1 MEKKILN
8 KSYIPVIDGL
18 RALAVLLVFCF
29 HLKIPGFKGGFIG
42 VDIFFV
48 ISGYLITSIYFNEK
62 KKNGK
67 FNFLSYFE
75 KRLFRLFPSL
85 IFIVL
90 LTLLFGYILLS
101 PFDLIEI
108 SKSAIY
114 SILFLSNIYF
124 FLDSSYWANLNE
136 YKFFIHTWSLGIE
149 MTFYIIM
156 PLFLFLIYNFNN
168 KVKFLI
174 CFFTIIINIFL
185 IVFFINKGPTIES
198 TRFFGLFYGKEVF
211 DILFYLIPF
220 RFFEFLFGSIIFFI
234 PTKKFNKK
242 IKQSFFIIGL
252 ALIFCSLYL
261 ISPDHKYQSL
271 LVVLSLIGSS
281 LIMYF
286 KDASLVNRILNNKVA
301 IFIGLISYSLYLVH
315 WPMISFF
322 KYILINEI
330 SLIMKLMIII
340 LSILTSFLIYKYIEV
355 PFRNKRFSLRPIP
368 LIIGIFSIIFLSSSY
383 KNNDGFV
390 NRLNEKQK
398 NLMIN
403 ITDQNE
409 TCERIFSTVYQLK
422 YKICLHGNEI
432 DSKLIVLGDS
442 NATTWFPLAKKLAEK
457 DNSSAVNYRRIC
469 NSFPKDTV
477 LNCYEIDPN
486 AEILIIGSL
495 WFNWQSK
502 VDEIEIRTK
511 KYIKNINDLKNNKN
525 FKEIKKIIIFGQIP
539 ALKNENINIMSCLL
553 KPKLFNLS
561 QDCEKIYSHLDDEN
575 DLLKNYKKVN
585 YYLERYGNEILKKN
599 FEFLF
604 IDPIKSL
611 CKSNKCIQYE
621 DEKIFYINNNH
632 LSTAAVNYIYEEKK
646 EIIENFLIK

>member
-1 MEKKILN
+1 
-8 KSYIPVIDGL
+8 
-18 RALAVLLVFCF
+18 
-29 HLKIPGFKGGFIG
+29 
-42 VDIFFV
+42 
-48 ISGYLITSIYFNEK
+48 
-62 KKNGK
+62 
-67 FNFLSYFE
+67 
-75 KRLFRLFPSL
+75 
-85 IFIVL
+85 
-90 LTLLFGYILLS
+90 
-101 PFDLIEI
+101 
-108 SKSAIY
+108 
-114 SILFLSNIYF
+114 
-124 FLDSSYWANLNE
+124 
-136 YKFFIHTWSLGIE
+136 
-149 MTFYIIM
+149 MTFYILM
-156 PLFLFLIYNFNN
+156 PLFLFIIYDFNN
-168 KVKFLI
+168 KVKFLF

-185 IVFFINKGPTIES
+185 IIFFINKGPTIES
-198 TRFFGLFYGKEVF
+198 TKFFGLFYGKEVF

-220 RFFEFLFGSIIFFI
+220 RFFEFLFGSIIFFT
-234 PTKKFNKK
+234 PTKKFKK
-242 IKQSFFIIGL
+242 KTKQSFFIIGL
-252 ALIFCSLYL
+252 VLIFCSLYL
-261 ISPDHKYQSL
+261 TAPDHKYQSL

-281 LIMYF
+281 LIIYF

-322 KYILINEI
+322 KYIIINEI

-340 LSILTSFLIYKYIEV
+340 LSILTSFLIFKYIEV
-355 PFRNKRFSLRPIP
+355 PFRNKKFSLRPIP
-368 LIIGIFSIIFLSSSY
+368 LIIGIFSIIFLSSSF

-390 NRLNEKQK
+390 NRLNDKQK

-403 ITDQNE
+403 ITDQSE
-409 TCERIFSTVYQLK
+409 TCERIFSTIYKLK

-432 DSKLIVLGDS
+432 ESKIIVLGDS

-457 DNSSAVNYRRIC
+457 DNTSAVNYRRIC

-502 VDEIEIRTK
+502 VDEIEIK
-511 KYIKNINDLKNNKN
+511 AKEYIENINDLKKNEN
-525 FKEIKKIIIFGQIP
+525 FKEIKKIIVFGQIP

-553 KPKLFNLS
+553 KPKIFNLS
-561 QDCEKIYSHLDDEN
+561 QDCEKIYSHLDDKN

-585 YYLERYGNEILKKN
+585 YYLEKYGNKILKKN
-599 FEFLF
+599 FKFLF

-611 CKSNKCIQYE
+611 CKSSKCIQYE
-621 DEKIFYINNNH
+621 DDKIFYINNNH